1 VTDAVRLNVEGGI
14 ARITLASPP
23 LNILTRD
30 MLGAIR
36 LHCADLACDEEL
48 RAIVID
54 AEGKHFSA
62 GADVGEHMPP
72 TYRELIPEFIAT
84 IKAIVSAPCPV
95 IASVDGRCVGGG
107 FEVALA
113 ADMVVAAD
121 DALFGQPEIALGVLA
136 PAACVLLPLKCAPNI
151 AAELL
156 HTGTSIDANE
166 AHRIGI
172 VNHVVPATDLRSR
185 TDTLVS
191 DVAKHSAAALRIGKQ
206 MMNPDAERVSRNL
219 GQAAARYVDD
229 LMATEDAV
237 EGLTAFLEK
246 REPMWSHR

>member
-1 VTDAVRLNVEGGI
+1 MTNAVRFNVQSGV

-23 LNILTRD
+23 LNILTRE
-30 MLGAIR
+30 MLRAIR
-36 LHCADLACDEEL
+36 LQCDNLVDDTEL

-72 TYRELIPEFIAT
+72 TYRDLIPEFVET
-84 IKAIVSAPCPV
+84 IQAIVSAPCPV
-95 IASVDGRCVGGG
+95 IASVHGRCVGGG

-113 ADMVVAAD
+113 ADMVMAAD
-121 DALFGQPEIALGVLA
+121 NALFGQPEIALGVLA
-136 PAACVLLPLKCAPNI
+136 PAACVLLPLKCAPNV

-156 HTGTSIDANE
+156 HTGTLIDANE

-185 TDTLVS
+185 TDALVS
-191 DVAKHSAAALRIGKQ
+191 EITKHSAATLRIGKW
-206 MMNPDAERVSRNL
+206 MMNPDAERVSQHL
-219 GQAAARYVDD
+219 VQAASRYVDD

-246 REPMWSHR
+246 REPTWSHR

>member
-1 VTDAVRLNVEGGI
+1 MTDFVRVITQDGVGK
-14 ARITLASPP
+14 ITLANPP

-36 LHCADLACDEEL
+36 AHCVALVEDTDL
-48 RAIVID
+48 RAFVID

-72 TYRELIPEFIAT
+72 TYRELIPEFLDT
-84 IKAIVSAPCPV
+84 IHTIVSAPCPV
-95 IASVDGRCVGGG
+95 IASVHGRCVGGG

-121 DALFGQPEIALGVLA
+121 DALFGQPEINLGVLA
-136 PAACVLLPLKCAPNI
+136 PAACVLLPRKCAPNV

-156 HTGTSIDANE
+156 HTGTLIDAHE
-166 AHRIGI
+166 ARRIGI
-172 VNHVVPATDLRSR
+172 VNHIVPTDDLQSR
-185 TDTLVS
+185 TDALVS
-191 DVAKHSAAALRIGKQ
+191 EIATHSAAALRIGKQ
-206 MMNPDAERVSRNL
+206 MMHPDAERLSEHL
-219 GQAAARYVDD
+219 AMAASRYVDD
-229 LMATEDAV
+229 LMSTKDAV

-246 REPMWSHR
+246 REPTWSHR

>member
-1 VTDAVRLNVEGGI
+1 MTDAVRLNVEGGV
-14 ARITLASPP
+14 ARITLANPP
-23 LNILTRD
+23 LNILTRE

-36 LHCADLACDEEL
+36 SHCVDLANDTEL

-72 TYRELIPEFIAT
+72 TYRELIPEFVDT
-84 IKAIVSAPCPV
+84 IQAVVSAPCPV
-95 IASVDGRCVGGG
+95 IASVHGRCVGGG

-113 ADMVVAAD
+113 ADMVMAAD
-121 DALFGQPEIALGVLA
+121 NALFGQPEIALGVLA
-136 PAACVLLPLKCAPNI
+136 PAACVLLPLKCASNV

-156 HTGTSIDANE
+156 HTGTLIDANE

-185 TDTLVS
+185 TDALVS
-191 DVAKHSAAALRIGKQ
+191 EITKHSAATLRIGKQ
-206 MMNPDAERVSRNL
+206 MMNPDAERVSQHL
-219 GQAAARYVDD
+219 VQAASRYVDD